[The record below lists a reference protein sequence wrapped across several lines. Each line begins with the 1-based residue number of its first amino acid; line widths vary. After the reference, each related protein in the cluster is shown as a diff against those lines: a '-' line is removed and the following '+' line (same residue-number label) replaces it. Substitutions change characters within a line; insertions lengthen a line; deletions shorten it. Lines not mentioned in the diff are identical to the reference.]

1 MNRIRRT
8 SALAI
13 ALVALLPFAASGQS
27 QLDTSEAT
35 GFLGAWTLSFD
46 SPQGAFELD
55 LEITDASGKVAAS
68 IGSDM
73 MGGMQDVT
81 NIARAGADLVLRYEF
96 DAQGQLV
103 PVALTLTPDGPAL
116 SATMDF
122 ADGMFTMPGRG
133 TK

>member
-1 MNRIRRT
+1 MNSMRRASLFAT
-8 SALAI
+8 LVLA
-13 ALVALLPFAASGQS
+13 VLPFAASGQS
-27 QLDTSEAT
+27 QLDTSEAS
-35 GFLGAWTLSFD
+35 GFLGAWSLSFD
-46 SPQGAFELD
+46 SPQGAFVLD

-103 PVALTLTPDGPAL
+103 PVALTLTPDGSAL
-116 SATMDF
+116 NATMDF
-122 ADGMFTMPGRG
+122 ADGMFTMPGRA